1 MEKVAINKKDIAVLI
16 TESVNNTLGS
26 VEKAKTGKKLK
37 KLIAKSAKKIA
48 GRVADQLKRDAK
60 RAKRINKSLVALENG
75 LAGGK
80 EKKKKKV
87 KTKAKKTEKALN

>member
-1 MEKVAINKKDIAVLI
+1 MEKIAINKKDIAVLI
-16 TESVNNTLGS
+16 TESVNSTLGT

-37 KLIAKSAKKIA
+37 KLISKSAKKIA

-60 RAKRINKSLVALENG
+60 RAKRINKSLVDLEND

-80 EKKKKKV
+80 EKKKKA
-87 KTKAKKTEKALN
+87 KAKKTEKALN

>member
-1 MEKVAINKKDIAVLI
+1 MEKIAINKKDIAVLI
-16 TESVNNTLGS
+16 TESVNNTLGT

-60 RAKRINKSLVALENG
+60 RAKRINKSLVELENG

-80 EKKKKKV
+80 QKKKKA
-87 KTKAKKTEKALN
+87 KAKKTEKALN